1 MRDRHPGL
9 LWYSASAVAIAMAS
23 TVHAG
28 WASVV
33 VNGAETSIR
42 SVNMPNLLSD
52 PGTVFSNADVD
63 ALHDSLNNGGVDT
76 LGYLTMVLAETA
88 RGTSLVLLADG
99 PGTPITVPNE
109 SLLGIEAIW
118 DGTDTSLI
126 NLADGG
132 SWTVTDIGDGTQVG
146 AGAMQ
151 WLHEWSYEA
160 LTITELS
167 QGQSVLMNMY
177 DLGMVDMYEQVLQ
190 LVSFTQSGEWSVLST
205 YSFND
210 ESTIT
215 ANTTILA
222 VPGPMTIALLA
233 MAGLRRRRR

>member
-88 RGTSLVLLADG
+88 RGTSLVLLTDG
-99 PGTPITVPNE
+99 PGTPITVPND
-109 SLLGIEAIW
+109 SLLGLEALW
-118 DGTDTSLI
+118 DGTDTSLV
-126 NLADGG
+126 NLAGGG
-132 SWTVTDIGDGTQVG
+132 SWTVTDVGDGTQIG

-167 QGQSVLMNMY
+167 QGQSVMMNMY

-222 VPGPMTIALLA
+222 VPGPMTIALLG